1 MLVFIHQM
9 CDIQPRLL
17 TFQLKTQVVN
27 SSLNGNLMVLW
38 HSYLKVVPAIIVVI
52 TTENITVDM

>member
-17 TFQLKTQVVN
+17 TFQLKAQVVN
-27 SSLNGNLMVLW
+27 SSLKGNLMVLW
-38 HSYLKVVPAIIVVI
+38 HSYLKVVPTIIVVI
-52 TTENITVDM
+52 TAENITVDM

>member
-1 MLVFIHQM
+1 MLVFILQM

-27 SSLNGNLMVLW
+27 SSLKGNLMVLR
-38 HSYLKVVPAIIVVI
+38 HSYLKVVLAIIVVI
-52 TTENITVDM
+52 TAENTTVDM